1 MGRVY
6 SDAERLLQAA
16 DLSNRGHHNKAA
28 GIYQKMGNEVRNP
41 AQKNSCGIWR
51 KIQGAKAHNTRIK
64 LEKAMSIQ
72 ENKKSVYPDDVME
85 WTYCPYCSHEI
96 QAYTGGNER

>member
-41 AQKNSCGIWR
+41 AQKKQLWDLAKDSRR
-51 KIQGAKAHNTRIK
+51 KGA
-64 LEKAMSIQ
+64 
-72 ENKKSVYPDDVME
+72 
-85 WTYCPYCSHEI
+85 
-96 QAYTGGNER
+96 